1 MKTQVTDDG
10 SRVVLKGENVNHGP
24 MGLNYCDY
32 YVAIRENND
41 GDGFQEV
48 AAGLSNETANKLF
61 DTLVKRNKA
70 VDWAIGLYGGPLGT
84 IPEYYYEHC
93 QHVRI
98 GDFYFDWKEALDIR
112 YAKKNF
118 QNWGQC
124 PECGCY
130 FDDDACWDCGDDQE
144 LRPLETS
151 DIDDLVLWLGDV
163 DSEYTDSDI
172 IDALLNEGYNAY
184 LKYKAG
190 QGVNNGSN

>member
-10 SRVVLKGENVNHGP
+10 SRVVLKGENVNPGP

-48 AAGLSNETANKLF
+48 AAGLSNETANALF

-112 YAKKNF
+112 YAKLNYKA
-118 QNWGQC
+118 WGQC
-124 PECGCY
+124 PV
-130 FDDDACWDCGDDQE
+130 CGDYQADDECLQGCGE
-144 LRPLETS
+144 TRRLEE
-151 DIDDLVLWLGDV
+151 DEIDDLVYWLKDIEI
-163 DSEYTDSDI
+163 EYADSDI
-172 IDALLNEGYNAY
+172 IDALLNEGYSAY
-184 LKYKAG
+184 LEYR
-190 QGVNNGSN
+190 QGGEQ